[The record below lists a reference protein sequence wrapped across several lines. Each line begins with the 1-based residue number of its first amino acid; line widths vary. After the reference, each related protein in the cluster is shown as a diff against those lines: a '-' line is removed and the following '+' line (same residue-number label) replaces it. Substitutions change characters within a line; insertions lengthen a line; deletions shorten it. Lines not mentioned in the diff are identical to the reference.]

1 MKILCLGNNTEDT
14 DRLTT
19 VLAKHN
25 GSECRGL
32 LTTVDE
38 NCLNHNHTGYY
49 HTTVVDIDYGQLLRL
64 AKEFDQLVVLNQP
77 KESYNHPDF
86 FYKTV
91 RIATELEQSMLVEW
105 QNSDMKKSINFFNEL
120 IQTNKAFCIF
130 PFIELLTNNDYTTV
144 CCRSTTPVTYVNE
157 LTNFGTDKNYQT
169 IRQNMID
176 GVLIPQHCDTCYSVE
191 KIGMISARQQ
201 ETVEWANRLNLTSLD
216 DLQKISKPVYYEV
229 RPSNKCNLQCR
240 MCGPSSSELI
250 NQEYF
255 KLKIIDK
262 LVDLAYSGFDIVD
275 LESVKKLYVAGGE
288 PTAMPEFFD
297 FLDRC
302 IDHRSNFE
310 FTVNTNAN
318 KFSDRFKR
326 QLQKLPH
333 VQFIV
338 SIDGYQDLNH
348 YIRWPSNWN
357 SIVENVKYLCENQH
371 VVSFNVTVSMYN
383 VSELHNLLS
392 FFDQEFPGTL
402 IHAQLAGGI
411 TSPLNFPNSDLV
423 LEDLQKATTLQCYQ
437 NDWLLKNFIDSL
449 ITHFQTANATVDL
462 EPFLRFNS
470 KLDANRNISMKQH
483 AKKLWQAIQ
492 SSQPK

>member
-1 MKILCLGNNTEDT
+1 
-14 DRLTT
+14 
-19 VLAKHN
+19 
-25 GSECRGL
+25 
-32 LTTVDE
+32 
-38 NCLNHNHTGYY
+38 
-49 HTTVVDIDYGQLLRL
+49 
-64 AKEFDQLVVLNQP
+64 
-77 KESYNHPDF
+77 
-86 FYKTV
+86 
-91 RIATELEQSMLVEW
+91 
-105 QNSDMKKSINFFNEL
+105 
-120 IQTNKAFCIF
+120 
-130 PFIELLTNNDYTTV
+130 
-144 CCRSTTPVTYVNE
+144 
-157 LTNFGTDKNYQT
+157 
-169 IRQNMID
+169 
-176 GVLIPQHCDTCYSVE
+176 
-191 KIGMISARQQ
+191 
-201 ETVEWANRLNLTSLD
+201 
-216 DLQKISKPVYYEV
+216 
-229 RPSNKCNLQCR
+229 
-240 MCGPSSSELI
+240 
-250 NQEYF
+250 
-255 KLKIIDK
+255 
-262 LVDLAYSGFDIVD
+262 
-275 LESVKKLYVAGGE
+275 VKKLYVAGGE

-302 IDHRSNFE
+302 IDNSNNFE